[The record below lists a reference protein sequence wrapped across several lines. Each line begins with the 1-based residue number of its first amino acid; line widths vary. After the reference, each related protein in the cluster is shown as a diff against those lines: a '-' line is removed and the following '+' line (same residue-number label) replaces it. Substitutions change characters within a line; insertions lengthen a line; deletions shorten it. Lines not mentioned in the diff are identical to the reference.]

1 MREKHFFVDPLKY
14 NPMTKIMLATDDEI
28 KSKIL
33 LIRGKRVM
41 IDKDL
46 AELYSVPTKRL
57 NEQVKRN
64 STRFPEDF
72 MFQLTADEKEEVVAK
87 CDHLK
92 NIKFS
97 SHLPYVFTEH
107 GVVMLASVLN
117 SDQAI
122 AVNVQIVRM
131 FVQMREALLMH
142 KDILLK
148 LEQLEKRV
156 AVHDDQI
163 ELIFEH
169 LRQLLSCPA
178 EPRVQIGFRREDT
191 V

>member
-1 MREKHFFVDPLKY
+1 
-14 NPMTKIMLATDDEI
+14 MTKLMLATDDEI

-33 LIRGKRVM
+33 SIRGKRVM

-64 STRFPEDF
+64 LIRFPEDF

-142 KDILLK
+142 KDVLLR

-156 AVHDDQI
+156 TVHDGQI
-163 ELIFEH
+163 ELIFKH
-169 LRQLLSCPA
+169 LRQLLSYPA
-178 EPRVQIGFRREDT
+178 EPRVRIGFRREDT

>member
-1 MREKHFFVDPLKY
+1 
-14 NPMTKIMLATDDEI
+14 MTKIMLATDDEI